1 MNPRVQPPKIV
12 FNVMC
17 RTLARQSGP
26 SPVQARWRSA
36 VKTYPM
42 SAADAAWFHND
53 GPANLAITMGVVLTH
68 KPLDF
73 ERVREIYGERIV
85 SFERFRQRV
94 VEAGFPMATPHWQ
107 DMPDFSIDQHLHHI
121 ALAAPHD
128 EATLVKLVNDI
139 ASMPLDHA
147 LPLWQAYVVD
157 DVDGGSALIT
167 RAHHCLADGT
177 AMMTVTQ
184 RLFDPAPGAK
194 PLPPPRARGASIGN
208 GAGDGLF
215 APAIDLITEAARDA
229 VALAGGAGM
238 LVGEL
243 MRADDPPS
251 PLKGKFALGK
261 SVAWSQPIAIRDIKA
276 IGKRYDAK
284 VNDVLVAAMT
294 GALRSYLKGR
304 GVDVDHTTVRAMLP
318 VDLRPPERI
327 GQLGNE
333 FGLVLLDLAVT
344 EARADRRL
352 ALTKAR
358 MDALK
363 GSPEPLATKAL
374 LNLLGRGPKLLEDFS
389 NDLFGRKASVVMTN
403 VVGPAKPLYLAGVPI
418 VRILPWAPHPGK
430 QLGMAVSILSYN
442 GSASLTVIGDA
453 RLVPDPKRIT
463 AEFGR
468 EFKKLL
474 RSTTVA
480 AATAKSGTTTAR
492 KAPARKNLPR
502 KGASHEPPVTKAL
515 AMKAP
520 VAVASARQ
528 TRSPAK
534 AAA

>member
-1 MNPRVQPPKIV
+1 
-12 FNVMC
+12 
-17 RTLARQSGP
+17 
-26 SPVQARWRSA
+26 
-36 VKTYPM
+36 M

-53 GPANLAITMGVVLTH
+53 GPANLAITMGVVVTK

-73 ERVREIYGERIV
+73 EQVRKIYSERIV

-94 VEAGFPMATPHWQ
+94 VETGFPMATPHWQ
-107 DMPDFSIDQHLHHI
+107 DMPHFSIDQHLHHI
-121 ALAAPHD
+121 ALSAPHD
-128 EATLVKLVNDI
+128 EAALVKLVNDI
-139 ASMPLDHA
+139 SSMPLDHA

-208 GAGDGLF
+208 GAGKGLF
-215 APAIDLITEAARDA
+215 APAVDLITEAARDA
-229 VALAGGAGM
+229 MALAGGAGM

-251 PLKGKFALGK
+251 PLKGDFALGK
-261 SVAWSQPIAIRDIKA
+261 RVAWSQPIAIRDIKA

-294 GALRSYLKGR
+294 GALRTYLKGR
-304 GVDVDHTTVRAMLP
+304 GVDVDHTTVRAMVP

-363 GSPEPLATKAL
+363 RSPEPLATKAL

-403 VVGPAKPLYLAGVPI
+403 VVGPAEVLHLAGVPI
-418 VRILPWAPHPGK
+418 ERILPWAPHPGK

-442 GSASLTVIGDA
+442 GAASLTVIGDA
-453 RLVPDPKRIT
+453 RLVPDPELIT
-463 AEFGR
+463 AEFAR
-468 EFKKLL
+468 EFKKMLKGTATG
-474 RSTTVA
+474 SVQA
-480 AATAKSGTTTAR
+480 AAAKAAVAKKLPAKKLATKKVVAKKVVAKKVVTKKTAAKAVAKSTAKPAAR
-492 KAPARKNLPR
+492 VAGKAAPARKTVAR
-502 KGASHEPPVTKAL
+502 K
-515 AMKAP
+515 
-520 VAVASARQ
+520 R
-528 TRSPAK
+528 